1 MSGQHHQHVLF
12 QFRTPA
18 RRVYLMAR
26 SAAGLGCS
34 VNLMTPSR
42 SDDGLWELLL
52 PLPSGRHHVRYYV
65 DDGRRTVYFEPQ
77 EPQAGMEG
85 LDLIVNVPEQPDPR
99 TLRPPGTPR
108 ARNPAQPLPRGG
120 RRDAR
125 TPVGHAALT
134 KGVAPQAQVRR
145 GSLVVQR
152 P

>member
-85 LDLIVNVPEQPDPR
+85 LDLIVNVPEQPDPGLFVPPVPHEPATR
-99 TLRPPGTPR
+99 RSRCHGEDGATHEHRWATL
-108 ARNPAQPLPRGG
+108 L
-120 RRDAR
+120 
-125 TPVGHAALT
+125 
-134 KGVAPQAQVRR
+134 
-145 GSLVVQR
+145 
-152 P
+152 